1 MPLSFI
7 PRRRMRAL
15 IAVTFSVFGASCQS
29 DSGGSGG
36 AARAL
41 TKPDTKA
48 IATPAPD
55 SFKVAFETSKGNFTV
70 IAHRDWAPRGV
81 DRFYHLVQLGYFD
94 DARFFRVVSG
104 FMAQFG
110 MNGNPRVTSAWEP
123 LTIPDDSVRQG
134 NLRGMVTFAAGSAP
148 DTRSTQLF
156 INYADNRN
164 LDKMRFAPIGQV
176 VDGMSVVDSLY
187 SGYGE
192 GAPGGAGPDQERIA
206 SQGNAY
212 LTKNFPKL
220 DFIKTARIVPSRGSK
235 GSESF
240 EFRDSR

>member
-1 MPLSFI
+1 MALSFV

-15 IAVTFSVFGASCQS
+15 IALTLSVLGASCQS

-36 AARAL
+36 AASSAL
-41 TKPDTKA
+41 TKPDKTA
-48 IATPAPD
+48 LASPAPD

-70 IAHRDWAPRGV
+70 MAHRNWAPHGV

-94 DARFFRVVSG
+94 DARFFRVLRG

-110 MNGNPRVTSAWEP
+110 MNGNPRVTATWEP
-123 LTIPDDSVRQG
+123 LTIPDDSVKQS
-134 NLRGMVTFAAGSAP
+134 NVRGMVTFAAGSAP

-164 LDKMRFAPIGQV
+164 LDGMRFAPIGQV

-187 SGYGE
+187 ADYGE
-192 GAPGGAGPDQERIA
+192 GAPDGSGPSQERLA
-206 SQGNAY
+206 SEGNAY

-220 DFIKTARIVPSRGSK
+220 DFIKTARIVP
-235 GSESF
+235 
-240 EFRDSR
+240 

>member
-1 MPLSFI
+1 MPLSFV

-15 IAVTFSVFGASCQS
+15 IALTCSVLGASCQS

-36 AARAL
+36 ASSAL
-41 TKPDTKA
+41 TKPDKNA

-70 IAHRDWAPRGV
+70 MAHRDWAPHGV
-81 DRFYHLVQLGYFD
+81 DRFYHLVQLGFFD
-94 DARFFRVVSG
+94 DARFFRVLSG

-110 MNGNPRVTSAWEP
+110 MNGDPRVSAAWER
-123 LTIPDDSVRQG
+123 LTIPDDPVKQSNV
-134 NLRGMVTFAAGSAP
+134 RGMVTFAAGSAP

-164 LDKMRFAPIGQV
+164 LDGMRFAPIGQV

-192 GAPGGAGPDQERIA
+192 GTPDGSGPSQERIA
-206 SQGNAY
+206 SEGNTY

-220 DFIKTARIVPSRGSK
+220 DFIKTARIVP
-235 GSESF
+235 
-240 EFRDSR
+240 

>member
-1 MPLSFI
+1 MPLSFV

-15 IAVTFSVFGASCQS
+15 IALTCWVLGVSCQS

-36 AARAL
+36 ASSAL
-41 TKPDTKA
+41 TKPDKNA

-70 IAHRDWAPRGV
+70 MAHRDWAPHGV

-94 DARFFRVVSG
+94 DARFFRVLSG
-104 FMAQFG
+104 FMAQWG
-110 MNGNPRVTSAWEP
+110 MNGNPRVTAAWEP
-123 LTIPDDSVRQG
+123 LTIADDSVKQS
-134 NLRGMVTFAAGSAP
+134 NVRGMATFAAGSAP

-164 LDKMRFAPIGQV
+164 LDGMGFAPIGQV

-192 GAPGGAGPDQERIA
+192 GAPDGSGPSQERIA
-206 SQGNAY
+206 SEGNAY

-220 DFIKTARIVPSRGSK
+220 DFIKTARIVP
-235 GSESF
+235 
-240 EFRDSR
+240 

>member
-1 MPLSFI
+1 MPLPFV
-7 PRRRMRAL
+7 PRRRLRAL
-15 IAVTFSVFGASCQS
+15 IALTFSLLGASCQS
-29 DSGGSGG
+29 ESGGSGG
-36 AARAL
+36 AASTAL
-41 TKPDTKA
+41 TKPDKSA
-48 IATPAPD
+48 LATAAPD

-70 IAHRDWAPRGV
+70 VAHRDWAPHGV

-94 DARFFRVVSG
+94 DARFFRVLSG

-110 MNGNPRVTSAWEP
+110 MNGNPRVTAAWEP
-123 LTIPDDSVRQG
+123 LTIPDDSVKKS
-134 NLRGMVTFAAGSAP
+134 NVRGMVTFAAGSAP

-164 LDKMRFAPIGQV
+164 LDGMRFAPIGQV

-192 GAPGGAGPDQERIA
+192 GAPSGSGPDQELIG

-220 DFIKTARIVPSRGSK
+220 DFIKTARIVP
-235 GSESF
+235 
-240 EFRDSR
+240 

>member
-15 IAVTFSVFGASCQS
+15 MALSLALLGASCQS
-29 DSGGSGG
+29 ESGGRGG
-36 AARAL
+36 AATAL
-41 TKPDTKA
+41 TKPDKSA
-48 IATPAPD
+48 IATPSPD

-70 IAHRDWAPRGV
+70 MAHRDWAPRGV

-94 DARFFRVVSG
+94 DARFFRVLSG
-104 FMAQFG
+104 FMAQWG
-110 MNGNPRVTSAWEP
+110 MNGNPRVTAAWEP
-123 LTIPDDSVRQG
+123 LTIADDSVKQS
-134 NLRGMVTFAAGSAP
+134 NVRGMVTFAAGSAP

-156 INYADNRN
+156 INYKDNRN
-164 LDKMRFAPIGQV
+164 LDGMRFAPIGQV

-192 GAPGGAGPDQERIA
+192 GAPDGAGPSQELIA

-220 DFIKTARIVPSRGSK
+220 DFIKTARIVP
-235 GSESF
+235 
-240 EFRDSR
+240 

>member
-1 MPLSFI
+1 LSFV

-15 IAVTFSVFGASCQS
+15 IALTLSVLGASCQS

-36 AARAL
+36 AASSAL
-41 TKPDTKA
+41 TKPDKTA
-48 IATPAPD
+48 LASPAPD

-70 IAHRDWAPRGV
+70 MAHRNWAPHGV

-94 DARFFRVVSG
+94 DARFFRVLRG

-110 MNGNPRVTSAWEP
+110 MNGNPRVTATWEP
-123 LTIPDDSVRQG
+123 LTIPDDSVKQS
-134 NLRGMVTFAAGSAP
+134 NVRGMVTFAAGSAP

-164 LDKMRFAPIGQV
+164 LDGMRFAPIGQV

-187 SGYGE
+187 ADYGE
-192 GAPGGAGPDQERIA
+192 GAPDGSGPSQERLA
-206 SQGNAY
+206 SEGNAY

-220 DFIKTARIVPSRGSK
+220 DFIKTARIVP
-235 GSESF
+235 
-240 EFRDSR
+240 